1 MSASFSI
8 GSLALASGLRGF
20 PSSILRVRVERVEGR
35 TAWVRTADLL
45 DAGTPLVLD
54 ISQVESEPEDAAP
67 SRARGGLVAFDFA
80 RQS

>member
-1 MSASFSI
+1 MSASLPI

-20 PSSILRVRVERVEGR
+20 PSSILRVRVERIEGSNV
-35 TAWVRTADLL
+35 WVRTADLL

-54 ISQVESEPEDAAP
+54 ASQVEPEPCTAP
-67 SRARGGLVAFDFA
+67 LSRARGSLVAFDFA